1 MHKLDGRIVVASH
14 NEGKLREIA
23 DLIAPFGLEARS
35 AAEFG
40 LPEPDET
47 GTTFEE
53 NAYIKAHAA
62 AVATGL
68 PALSDDSGMCA
79 DALDG
84 AARRLHGEL
93 GGDAGRQ
100 ARFRH
105 RHAEGRGSVAARR
118 ARSSRSIAP
127 ARFVAVIC
135 LAWPD
140 GDAEYYR
147 GEVEGTLVWP
157 PRGALGFGYD
167 PVFLPDGYDKTFGEM
182 TAEQKHGWKPGEPT
196 RCRTG
201 PAPSRN
207 SPARGWAR
215 HERRREPGFGVYV
228 HWPFCAAKCPYCDF
242 NSHVRH
248 QPVDQERFAAAFA
261 AELATMRAR
270 TGPREVTSIFLGGG
284 TPSLMKPETVGAVL
298 DAVAKNW
305 TRARWRRDHAGGQPV
320 LGRGVAL
327 PRLPRGRRQPRL
339 ARRAGAQR
347 PRPQIPRPAA
357 QCRGSADGDRPG
369 ARDLPAAVL
378 RPDLCAARPDAGSLG
393 RRARTGDR
401 PRGRSSVALPADHRG
416 RHAVP
421 CAACGEE
428 IRDPRRRTWRPTS
441 TR

>member
-84 AARRLHGEL
+84 QPGVYTANWAETPDGRRDFGIAMQKVENLLREK
-93 GGDAGRQ
+93 DANEPWDRT
-100 ARFRH
+100 
-105 RHAEGRGSVAARR
+105 
-118 ARSSRSIAP
+118 

-182 TAEQKHGWKPGEPT
+182 TAAQKHGWKPSDTE
-196 RCRTG
+196 
-201 PAPSRN
+201 AL
-207 SPARGWAR
+207 
-215 HERRREPGFGVYV
+215 
-228 HWPFCAAKCPYCDF
+228 
-242 NSHVRH
+242 SH
-248 QPVDQERFAAAFA
+248 
-261 AELATMRAR
+261 RAR
-270 TGPREVTSIFLGGG
+270 AFRKF
-284 TPSLMKPETVGAVL
+284 A
-298 DAVAKNW
+298 
-305 TRARWRRDHAGGQPV
+305 RAR
-320 LGRGVAL
+320 LGS
-327 PRLPRGRRQPRL
+327 P
-339 ARRAGAQR
+339 
-347 PRPQIPRPAA
+347 
-357 QCRGSADGDRPG
+357 
-369 ARDLPAAVL
+369 
-378 RPDLCAARPDAGSLG
+378 
-393 RRARTGDR
+393 
-401 PRGRSSVALPADHRG
+401 
-416 RHAVP
+416 
-421 CAACGEE
+421 
-428 IRDPRRRTWRPTS
+428 
-441 TR
+441 